1 MKKFLELIEEKQK
14 KLTMLFGR
22 MNPPT
27 KGHEENVEHL
37 KKTAEKEKSD
47 HLVVA
52 SHSQDAKK
60 NPLSPDTKLKHLKR
74 AFPNTN
80 IITSSKEKPTIM
92 HHAAD
97 AHAKGYTHLHVIA
110 GADRVDEY
118 KRLLHHYNGKTHD
131 DAGRPF
137 RHGSYNFKKITVSSS
152 GERKKGISGTD
163 MRNHAQNNDYKSF
176 KSNLSSHMQKNDKHA
191 KELFHDVRK
200 GMGLHEDVRYGMYK
214 AIFITGGPG
223 SGKDTV
229 IREAIAHQRAI
240 EINTIQAYEFLMDKQ
255 KLAEQTKDERRNA
268 IKKRLPLIINGSAND
283 SERITRIK
291 EELEEFGYQTM
302 MIFVSTTDEAS
313 SERNHKLSR
322 MMSENIRHEKWLNA
336 QKNAQQF
343 EKLFNEF
350 VVFDNTINLN
360 SADIFNIANNE
371 NNITNL
377 LETTK
382 KFFSKKSDLLEN
394 DINKKFQNIF
404 EFSHSE
410 NQRQTLRNLI
420 KNRQEMKRR
429 DAEKHDLSVDKLRQA
444 LRGEEKDVEQTIKPI
459 QKTGTAK
466 DVIYRTDTGK
476 CKHGKFLADNNCP
489 TCQLARIAGQKD
501 DVRYGDVPSNSGYTF
516 RTYHEEAKSKEP
528 TLKTFPEPKEPNF
541 QQDKEKIKKRK
552 AGSQDVNKV
561 MKVPGLGP
569 EFSTR
574 GSGTVY
580 PMSGLGNVTYGEE
593 TQVKTFGQFRKQKQ
607 KTEAI
612 DDPGANDM
620 GVSGGEYGAT
630 NKEPMQS
637 YKDDDRKI
645 SLEIKKKKK

>member
-1 MKKFLELIEEKQK
+1 MKKFLEKIEEQTK
-14 KLTMLFGR
+14 THNPVVMAFGR

-27 KGHEENVEHL
+27 VGHEKLVNKV
-37 KKTAEKEKSD
+37 KEIAAD
-47 HLVVA
+47 HHAPHHVIL
-52 SHSQDAKK
+52 SHSVNAKK
-60 NPLSPDTKLKHLKR
+60 DPLDTKTKVKHAKR
-74 AFPNTN
+74 FFPNTN
-80 IITSSKEKPTIM
+80 IESSSKEHPTFL
-92 HHAAD
+92 HHAARLHQAGHD
-97 AHAKGYTHLHVIA
+97 HLIMVA
-110 GADRVDEY
+110 GSDRVDEY
-118 KRLLHHYNGKTHD
+118 KKKLHQYNGTGEGKL
-131 DAGRPF
+131 
-137 RHGSYNFKKITVSSS
+137 YNFKKIEVKSAGQRDPDSEGVEGMS
-152 GERKKGISGTD
+152 ASK
-163 MRNHAQNNDYKSF
+163 MREHAKNNDLHSF
-176 KSNLSSHMQKNDKHA
+176 KQGVPHHVPEKHA
-191 KELFHDVRK
+191 KELMKDVRK
-200 GMGLHEDVRYGMYK
+200 GMGIHENYQHGMYK
-214 AIFITGGPG
+214 ALFITGGPG

-229 IREAIAHQRAI
+229 IREAVAEKVV

-283 SERITRIK
+283 IERIVTIK
-291 EELEEFGYQTM
+291 EELEDFGYETM
-302 MIFVSTTDEAS
+302 MIFVDTSDKISAD
-313 SERNHKLSR
+313 RNQKLKR
-322 MMSENIRHEKWLNA
+322 MMVEDVRHEKWLNA

-350 VVFDNTINLN
+350 VVFDNTINLD
-360 SADIFNIANNE
+360 SADIFNVANNE
-371 NNITNL
+371 NDITDL
-377 LETTK
+377 LENTK
-382 KFFSKKSDLLEN
+382 YFFSKKSDLLEN
-394 DINKKFQNIF
+394 DIDKKFQNIF
-404 EFSHSE
+404 EFSHTE

-420 KNRQEMKRR
+420 RNRQEKKR
-429 DAEKHDLSVDKLRQA
+429 HDTEMHDQSVDKLRQA
-444 LRGEEKDVEQTIKPI
+444 LRGEYKDVEQTTKPI
-459 QKTGTAK
+459 QKTATAPN
-466 DVIYRTDTGK
+466 VIYRTDAGV
-476 CKHGKFLADNNCP
+476 CKHGKFLVDNNCP
-489 TCQLARIAGQKD
+489 TCQLARISAQKD

-541 QQDKEKIKKRK
+541 QQDKEKVKKRK

-593 TQVKTFGQFRKQKQ
+593 TKVKTFSQFRKQKQ